1 MLMPKVIKPLTNTEV
16 DKAKIK
22 DKEYNLTDG
31 QGLILRIKP
40 TGAKTWLFNY
50 YHPTTKK
57 RTSLTIGTYP
67 SVTLA
72 QARIKREEFRALL
85 AQDIDPQEKA
95 KEEEQAISEQLE
107 HSFLS
112 VAQKWKEKKAQEV
125 EALTLKKNWRR
136 LEMFLLPAIQHIA
149 VEKISPSIV
158 IQALQPLSNQQK
170 GDTLRRTIRLLNE
183 VLNFAVNY
191 GLISFNPCLKLNEV
205 FSFGKVTNNPAINP
219 SELATLM
226 KTVMWSSCAI
236 QTKMLFKFQLLT
248 MTRPSEASGAIWKEM
263 DLAKALWTI
272 PASRMKKRKDFTIPL
287 SSQSIDILEKM
298 KAMNVNDHYVFES
311 WIKPNQPLSSQT
323 INKMLVDLGFKN
335 KQTAH
340 GLRSIGRTYLEEQGI
355 DYAVAEMC
363 LSHSTGSQTSLAYNR
378 SDYLEQRRI
387 VMQIW
392 GDYVEKCEKTI

>member
-1 MLMPKVIKPLTNTEV
+1 
-16 DKAKIK
+16 
-22 DKEYNLTDG
+22 
-31 QGLILRIKP
+31 
-40 TGAKTWLFNY
+40 
-50 YHPTTKK
+50 
-57 RTSLTIGTYP
+57 
-67 SVTLA
+67 
-72 QARIKREEFRALL
+72 
-85 AQDIDPQEKA
+85 
-95 KEEEQAISEQLE
+95 
-107 HSFLS
+107 
-112 VAQKWKEKKAQEV
+112 
-125 EALTLKKNWRR
+125 
-136 LEMFLLPAIQHIA
+136 MFLLPAIQHIA

-170 GDTLRRTIRLLNE
+170 GDTLKRTIRLLNE

-226 KTVMWSSCAI
+226 KAVMWSSCAI

-298 KAMNVNDHYVFES
+298 KAMNVNDHYIFES

-392 GDYVEKCEKTI
+392 GDYVEACEKTI